1 MWGNIAKTIR
11 CGNQFDAVKHAFI
24 LLLLCMTGTQG
35 AWAAFTYESEEWDF
49 EAAAQTDGAE
59 IKMSSTIYSA
69 IGSPAAYGETMT
81 YGGTTKDICRFAF
94 RYVQNNS
101 GWWLRSNN
109 GTNGLFGQNANN
121 RYHQFAICNLHA
133 GDIVTITYASNSA
146 TPISYV
152 SGAHVY
158 KTGSTGQVTNIESG
172 VDHTVAQDGDLII
185 QHNDYYTYIKK
196 IKIQTLQTEAT
207 YKITSTVNS
216 NGVKENKFDWVSEG
230 RLKDTHISIPFLD
243 VEFGSDLNGTFVH
256 EVGGHLGSY
265 IPDWNGA
272 YHTWFGDAAPYQGTF
287 YKFTP
292 LADGKFQAGGYLSG
306 GEVHIFHKI
315 SEGNY
320 EIVGSAS
327 GTGYVTVGNWP
338 TLKKGHTY
346 YLCEHPNDGS
356 RDYNNFQLY
365 WFQFNNYFD
374 IPELGKVLENGA
386 TGGELVTV
394 KTNGQPG
401 GTLDNWSVKRTSPN
415 IKDKDEN
422 SNLQVTCTN
431 GVVSISGIEY
441 KDENKDKAGVII
453 LDLNFSGG
461 DATFVVTIPYSA
473 AWNNGKG
480 HKWNFYDTRDASNP
494 GNGYLE
500 IGRYKD
506 TGSLLQ
512 IETDKRE
519 WKFAY
524 LINSSSGVTHD
535 PMYQNAYDMAGDNA
549 DMIWETEGLWFDTA
563 PYKSCLHNEYDLTDT
578 NHGNN
583 GNSGAD
589 RFVGILPMAD
599 GTSSFTIPGLKVGDR
614 VLLKMGNS
622 EASGSGD
629 AGANNFKITN
639 ARDAIGTVINSTDN
653 YGHGGTQYVNGDLRG
668 CYHFISTGGDM
679 KFTFVSGHIAKIY
692 SIEIYR
698 GQKPGTTDMNTV
710 KNGWT
715 YPSTNGDTYTGTY
728 TLFNRDNNDPMNSV
742 SQIKYFGKG
751 QVTRPVAIHT
761 SGNITTDSEHLFSAY
776 SGGNKTFFKSVSGQ
790 YGMFRM
796 RVDDM
801 ERHQKYV
808 ADYALQNITVGY
820 LQKKNYPYTWDFTD
834 LKDYAESNIQ
844 AEQQKVSGYNTKI
857 DDKINEIEFMNYAV
871 ADDVKAIEQWKH
883 YDAEGD
889 IPAGYG
895 LHVRNSSFNGEVMWG
910 GGQLYAG
917 NSIFNE
923 SLGLSIA
930 APDVKEG
937 FNGGF
942 RICDDGG
949 ICMTGGNWR
958 ITVPSV
964 PLAEGKGA
972 LYVRATPLNSS
983 ATAGIVDGSFD
994 YTETATDNS
1003 GDKIY
1008 AVKGTG
1014 ADVTLYFN
1022 DMIVKKIAVSEDWK
1036 KVNVKGWTT
1045 ESRTRVIDPAL
1056 TGYMTGKDMRTYIV
1070 TGVEYSKTKKQATLT
1085 RIDTDPSDKPKFKDG
1100 CLMPIASDGDNNACI
1115 ILNCTSDGEDGLAG
1129 AEANILDGGFHLFV
1143 PDMHDF
1149 NITENTEGVK
1159 KYWASYRIESL
1170 MKSQVSPTN
1179 GKTIPAEEG
1188 GYTNYAFTCKY
1199 YDIDPVT
1206 GNKVDDDQALQN
1218 GIQAFYRIVG
1228 GASSTGNQGYLP
1240 IKIEEETNNEGGE
1253 TNPSRAASPA
1263 RVSSPER
1270 FTIVFNNLSDVC
1282 LKDGDVNGD
1291 GLFNKLD
1298 VNTMA
1303 DRLAGRPTA
1312 KFFTGVADM
1321 NNDGK
1326 IDIVDMTLMIKNIT
1340 SE

>member
-1 MWGNIAKTIR
+1 MKRESSGGITSRKRFAGKSDFSAKNVSTTLL
-11 CGNQFDAVKHAFI
+11 
-24 LLLLCMTGTQG
+24 LLLLCLIMPQKG
-35 AWAAFTYESEEWDF
+35 WAAFQYETTTYDF
-49 EAAAQTDGAE
+49 VSAAQGSAPSITMGA
-59 IKMSSTIYSA
+59 SYSGITA
-69 IGSPAAYGETMT
+69 VQYALTMT
-81 YGGTTKDICRFAF
+81 ADGTTTTDISKLAF
-94 RYVQNNS
+94 RYTGPIGGGNER
-101 GWWLRSNN
+101 GWYLRVNGDNKGLFCS
-109 GTNGLFGQNANN
+109 GTNYTPEL
-121 RYHQFAICNLHA
+121 AICDLHA
-133 GDIVTITYASNSA
+133 GDKVTINFTG
-146 TPISYV
+146 TISYV
-152 SGAHVY
+152 SGAHIY
-158 KTGSTGQVTNIESG
+158 RTSAAGKITTISSG
-172 VDHTVAQDGDLII
+172 EEYTVAQDGDLII
-185 QHNDYYTYIKK
+185 KADVNGTYIHT
-196 IKIQTLQTEAT
+196 IKIQELTSEAT
-207 YKITSTVNS
+207 YKITSNVNS
-216 NGVKENKFDWVSEG
+216 NGVKENKFEFTGEG
-230 RLKDTHISIPFLD
+230 RLMDTHIAIPFLD
-243 VEFGSDLNGTFVH
+243 VEFGSDLNATFVH
-256 EVGGHLGSY
+256 SIGDGQYGSY
-265 IPDWNGA
+265 IPDENG
-272 YHTWFGDAAPYQGTF
+272 YWHTWFGDAAPYQGTF

-365 WFQFNNYFD
+365 RFQFNNYFD

-386 TGGELVTV
+386 TEGELVTV

-401 GTLDNWSVKRTSPN
+401 GTLTGWSVKRTSPN
-415 IKDKDEN
+415 IKNEEES

-441 KDENKDKAGVII
+441 KDENKDKAGVMI

-480 HKWNFYDTRDASNP
+480 HKWNFYDTSDASNP

-524 LINSSSGVTHD
+524 LIKAQNGTTHD
-535 PMYQNAYDMAGDNA
+535 PMYQNAYDMVGDNA

-563 PYKSCLHNEYDLTDT
+563 PYKSCLHNEYDLTDI

-583 GNSGAD
+583 GNSGTD

-599 GTSSFTIPGLKVGDR
+599 GTSSFTIPGLKEGDR

-629 AGANNFKITN
+629 AGANNFNITN
-639 ARDAIGTVINSTDN
+639 ARDAVGTVITSTDN
-653 YGHGGTQYVNGDLRG
+653 YGHGGSQFLRGEMRG

-715 YPSTNGDTYTGTY
+715 YNNVNYTGTY
-728 TLFNRDNNDPMNSV
+728 TLFNRDNNASMNSV
-742 SQIKYFGKG
+742 SEIKYFGKG
-751 QVTRPVAIHT
+751 QVTRPVVIHM

-776 SGGNKTFFKSVSGQ
+776 SGGNRTFFKSVSGQ

-844 AEQQKVSGYNTKI
+844 VEQQKVSGYNTKL
-857 DDKINEIEFMNYAV
+857 DDNINEIEFMNYDV
-871 ADDVKAIEQWKH
+871 ADDVKAIELWKH
-883 YDAEGD
+883 YDAEGV

-895 LHVRNSSFNGEVMWG
+895 LHVRNSAFNGEVMWG

-930 APDVKEG
+930 APDVKDD

-942 RICDDGG
+942 RICDNGG

-958 ITVPSV
+958 ITVPLV
-964 PLAEGKGA
+964 PNSGGQGA

-983 ATAGIVDGSFD
+983 AKAGIVDGSSFD
-994 YTETATDNS
+994 YTGTATDDS

-1014 ADVTLYFN
+1014 ADVTLLFN
-1022 DMIVKKIAVSEDWK
+1022 DMIVKKIAISQDFK
-1036 KVNVKGWTT
+1036 TVNKLGYAT
-1045 ESRTRVIDPAL
+1045 ESRLVQIDPEL
-1056 TGYMTGKDMRTYIV
+1056 MGYMTGTGLKAYTV
-1070 TGVEYSKTKKQATLT
+1070 TGATYAEKKGDKASVTLT
-1085 RIDTDPSDKPKFKDG
+1085 EIPSYNVMGSASSPGSHRGYIIYNTDESNKQV
-1100 CLMPIASDGDNNACI
+1100 S
-1115 ILNCTSDGEDGLAG
+1115 ILNANG
-1129 AEANILDGGFHLFV
+1129 ASGFHLFV
-1143 PDMHDF
+1143 PDLHD
-1149 NITENTEGVK
+1149 IDDENPDNSK
-1159 KYWASYRIESL
+1159 KSNL
-1170 MKSQVSPTN
+1170 VVS
-1179 GKTIPAEEG
+1179 G
-1188 GYTNYAFTCKY
+1188 GNNLLVAKPGGGSVPQEDGIYTNYLMNYKY
-1199 YDIDPVT
+1199 T
-1206 GNKVDDDQALQN
+1206 GPDGKQHE
-1218 GIQAFYRIVG
+1218 GPEAFYRAG
-1228 GASSTGNQGYLP
+1228 RGASLGVNKAYLQLLTEKVDP
-1240 IKIEEETNNEGGE
+1240 SKNPYAADAKCAIIFVNEEEGTETTSLDGVKSIETLGDNAIYTLSGVKVSKPEKGGIY
-1253 TNPSRAASPA
+1253 
-1263 RVSSPER
+1263 V
-1270 FTIVFNNLSDVC
+1270 
-1282 LKDGDVNGD
+1282 KNG
-1291 GLFNKLD
+1291 K
-1298 VNTMA
+1298 
-1303 DRLAGRPTA
+1303 
-1312 KFFTGVADM
+1312 KFMV
-1321 NNDGK
+1321 K
-1326 IDIVDMTLMIKNIT
+1326 
-1340 SE
+1340 

>member
-1 MWGNIAKTIR
+1 MKRELLGGITSRKRFAGKSDFSAKQVSTTLL
-11 CGNQFDAVKHAFI
+11 
-24 LLLLCMTGTQG
+24 LLLLCLLMPQKG
-35 AWAAFTYESEEWDF
+35 WAAFQYKTTTYDF
-49 EAAAQTDGAE
+49 ESAAQ
-59 IKMSSTIYSA
+59 
-69 IGSPAAYGETMT
+69 GSPSITMGAT
-81 YGGTTKDICRFAF
+81 YSGIYQGQYAVSMTNGTTTTDISRLAF
-94 RYVQNNS
+94 RFSGQGGNRGWYLRVNGNNK
-101 GWWLRSNN
+101 GLFCT
-109 GTNGLFGQNANN
+109 GTNYTPQL
-121 RYHQFAICNLHA
+121 AICDLHA
-133 GDIVTITYASNSA
+133 GDKVTITYTSSQSITYTSGAHIYSDSHETNN
-146 TPISYV
+146 IV
-152 SGAHVY
+152 SGAVY
-158 KTGSTGQVTNIESG
+158 TL
-172 VDHTVAQDGDLII
+172 AQDGDLII
-185 QHNDYYTYIKK
+185 QANDGSTYIQT
-196 IKIQTLQTEAT
+196 IKIQELTSEAT
-207 YKITSTVNS
+207 YKITSTVN
-216 NGVKENKFDWVSEG
+216 NGVKENRFEFTGEG

-243 VEFGSDLNGTFVH
+243 VEFGSNLNATFVH
-256 EVGGHLGSY
+256 SIGDGKYGSY

-272 YHTWFGDAAPYQGTF
+272 YHTWFGEKAPYQGTF
-287 YKFTP
+287 YKFKPT
-292 LADGKFQAGGYLSG
+292 ADGKLQVKGYLGSG
-306 GEVHIFHKI
+306 TVHLFEVVDEEAGYYDSKGT
-315 SEGNY
+315 S
-320 EIVGSAS
+320 S
-327 GTGYVTVGNWP
+327 GTGYVTVVNGQWVD
-338 TLKKGHTY
+338 LKKGNTY
-346 YLCEHPNDGS
+346 YICEHPWEQGNNGG
-356 RDYNNFQLY
+356 RYYNNFQLH

-401 GTLDNWSVKRTSPN
+401 GTLTGWSVKRTSPN
-415 IKDKDEN
+415 IKNKEES

-441 KDENKDKAGVII
+441 KDENKDKAGVMI

-480 HKWNFYDTRDASNP
+480 HKWNFYDTSDASNP

-524 LINSSSGVTHD
+524 LIKAQNGTTHD
-535 PMYQNAYDMAGDNA
+535 PMYQNAYDMVGDNA

-583 GNSGAD
+583 GNSGTD

-599 GTSSFTIPGLKVGDR
+599 GTSSFTIPGLKEGDR

-629 AGANNFKITN
+629 AGANNFNITN
-639 ARDAIGTVINSTDN
+639 ARDAVGTVITSTDN
-653 YGHGGTQYVNGDLRG
+653 YGHGGSQFLRGEMRG

-715 YPSTNGDTYTGTY
+715 YNNVDYTGTY
-728 TLFNRDNNDPMNSV
+728 TLFNRDNNASMNSV
-742 SQIKYFGKG
+742 SEIKYFGKG
-751 QVTRPVAIHT
+751 QVTRPVVIHK
-761 SGNITTDSEHLFSAY
+761 SGSITTDSEHLFSAY
-776 SGGNKTFFKSVSGQ
+776 SGGNRTFFKSVSGQ

-820 LQKKNYPYTWDFTD
+820 LQKKTYPYTWDFTD
-834 LKDYAESNIQ
+834 LKDYAESNILV
-844 AEQQKVSGYNTKI
+844 EQQKVSGYNTKI
-857 DDKINEIEFMNYAV
+857 DDNINEIEFMNYAV
-871 ADDVKAIEQWKH
+871 ADDVKAIELWKH
-883 YDAEGD
+883 YDAEGV

-895 LHVRNSSFNGEVMWG
+895 LHVRNSAFNGEVMWG

-964 PLAEGKGA
+964 PNSEGQGA

-983 ATAGIVDGSFD
+983 AKAGIDGGSFD
-994 YTETATDNS
+994 YTGTATDNS

-1022 DMIVKKIAVSEDWK
+1022 DMIVKKIAISQDFK
-1036 KVNVKGWTT
+1036 TVNKLGYAT
-1045 ESRTRVIDPAL
+1045 ESRLVQIDPEL
-1056 TGYMTGKDMRTYIV
+1056 MGYMTGTGLKAYTV
-1070 TGVEYSKTKKQATLT
+1070 TGATYAEKKGDKASVTLT
-1085 RIDTDPSDKPKFKDG
+1085 EIPSNKVMGSATSEGSHRGYIIYNTDESNKQV
-1100 CLMPIASDGDNNACI
+1100 S
-1115 ILNCTSDGEDGLAG
+1115 ILNANG
-1129 AEANILDGGFHLFV
+1129 ASGFHLFV
-1143 PDMHDF
+1143 PDLHD
-1149 NITENTEGVK
+1149 IDDENPDNSK
-1159 KYWASYRIESL
+1159 KSNL
-1170 MKSQVSPTN
+1170 DVSG
-1179 GKTIPAEEG
+1179 GKNLLVAMPG
-1188 GYTNYAFTCKY
+1188 GGSVPQEDGLYTNYLMNYVY
-1199 YDIDPVT
+1199 YQGGKRIE
-1206 GNKVDDDQALQN
+1206 GNEE
-1218 GIQAFYRIVG
+1218 AFYRVG
-1228 GASSTGNQGYLP
+1228 
-1240 IKIEEETNNEGGE
+1240 EGGGTLGANKAYLQLE
-1253 TNPSRAASPA
+1253 TDKVDPSKNPYAAGA
-1263 RVSSPER
+1263 KCAIIFVDEE
-1270 FTIVFNNLSDVC
+1270 NNTETTSLDGVKSIEILGDSAIYTLSGV
-1282 LKDGDVNGD
+1282 KV
-1291 GLFNKLD
+1291 NKLEKGGIY
-1298 VNTMA
+1298 VKN
-1303 DRLAGRPTA
+1303 GK
-1312 KFFTGVADM
+1312 KFMV
-1321 NNDGK
+1321 K
-1326 IDIVDMTLMIKNIT
+1326 
-1340 SE
+1340 

>member
-1 MWGNIAKTIR
+1 MK
-11 CGNQFDAVKHAFI
+11 K
-24 LLLLCMTGTQG
+24 LLLNGDIVSRRIEVGKTVKCFPAKIVFMTLLMLFCMMPQKG
-35 AWAAFTYESEEWDF
+35 WAAFQYKTTTYDF
-49 EAAAQTDGAE
+49 ESAAQGSAPSITMGA
-59 IKMSSTIYSA
+59 SYSGIYTGQYA
-69 IGSPAAYGETMT
+69 LTMT
-81 YGGTTKDICRFAF
+81 ADGTTTTDISKLAF
-94 RYVQNNS
+94 RY
-101 GWWLRSNN
+101 N
-109 GTNGLFGQNANN
+109 GTNRGWKLSGNGLYCVGTS
-121 RYHQFAICNLHA
+121 YTPELAICDLHA
-133 GDIVTITYASNSA
+133 GDIVTITYTGA
-146 TPISYV
+146 TITYV
-152 SGAHVY
+152 SGAHIY
-158 KTGSTGQVTNIESG
+158 NASDPGETTNIVSG
-172 VDHTVAQDGDLII
+172 TAYTVAQDGDLII
-185 QHNDYYTYIKK
+185 KANDSYTYIQT
-196 IKIQTLQTEAT
+196 ITIQELTSEAT
-207 YKITSTVNS
+207 YKITSTVN
-216 NGVKENKFDWVSEG
+216 NGVKENRFEFTGEG

-243 VEFGSDLNGTFVH
+243 VEFGSNLNATFVH
-256 EVGGHLGSY
+256 SIGDGKYGSY
-265 IPDWNGA
+265 IPDWNGCW
-272 YHTWFGDAAPYQGTF
+272 HTWFGAKAPYQGTF
-287 YKFTP
+287 YKFKPT
-292 LADGKFQAGGYLSG
+292 ADGKLQVKGNLGSG
-306 GEVHIFHKI
+306 TVHLFEVVD
-315 SEGNY
+315 EEAGNY
-320 EIVGSAS
+320 DSKGTSS
-327 GTGYVTVGNWP
+327 GTGYVTVVDGKWVD
-338 TLKKGHTY
+338 LKKGKTY
-346 YLCEHPNDGS
+346 YICEHPYEQGNNGG
-356 RDYNNFQLY
+356 RYYNNFQLH

-374 IPELGKVLENGA
+374 VPELGKVLENGA

-401 GTLDNWSVKRTSPN
+401 GELTDWSVKRTSPN
-415 IKDKDEN
+415 IKNRVES

-441 KDENKDKAGVII
+441 KDENKDKAGVMI

-480 HKWNFYDTRDASNP
+480 HKWNFYDTSDASNP

-583 GNSGAD
+583 GNSGTD

-599 GTSSFTIPGLKVGDR
+599 GTSSFTIPGLKEGDR

-629 AGANNFKITN
+629 AGANNFNITN

-653 YGHGGTQYVNGDLRG
+653 YGHGGTQYVSGDLRG

-715 YPSTNGDTYTGTY
+715 YNGDTYTGTY
-728 TLFNRDNNDPMNSV
+728 TLFNRENNDPMNSV

-761 SGNITTDSEHLFSAY
+761 SGNITTTSEYLFSAY
-776 SGGNKTFFKSVSGQ
+776 SGGNKTFFKSRTGQ

-834 LKDYAESNIQ
+834 LKDYAESNIL
-844 AEQQKVSGYNTKI
+844 AERTKVDSYSTTLSDGNSV
-857 DDKINEIEFMNYAV
+857 EFMDNYLGEG
-871 ADDVKAIEQWKH
+871 VKAIEQWKH
-883 YDAEGD
+883 YDAEGV

-895 LHVRNSSFNGEVMWG
+895 LHVRNSTFNGEVMWG

-1003 GDKIY
+1003 GDKIF

-1022 DMIVKKIAVSEDWK
+1022 DMIVKKIAISQDFK
-1036 KVNVKGWTT
+1036 TVNKLGYAT
-1045 ESRTRVIDPAL
+1045 ESRLVEIDPEL
-1056 TGYMTGKDMRTYIV
+1056 MGYMTGTGLKAYTV
-1070 TGVEYSKTKKQATLT
+1070 TGVSYANETNKTASVTLT
-1085 RIDTDPSDKPKFKDG
+1085 EIPKANVMGK
-1100 CLMPIASDGDNNACI
+1100 AS
-1115 ILNCTSDGEDGLAG
+1115 S
-1129 AEANILDGGFHLFV
+1129 EANTKSHRAYIIYNTDQSNKQVKILDDGFHLFV
-1143 PDMHDF
+1143 PDLHDDSQ
-1149 NITENTEGVK
+1149 TENSK
-1159 KYWASYRIESL
+1159 KKILE
-1170 MKSQVSPTN
+1170 VSN
-1179 GKTIPAEEG
+1179 GKNLLVAMPG
-1188 GYTNYAFTCKY
+1188 GGSVPQEDGIYTNYLMNYKY
-1199 YDIDPVT
+1199 T
-1206 GNKVDDDQALQN
+1206 GPDGKQHE
-1218 GIQAFYRIVG
+1218 GPEAFYRAAS
-1228 GASSTGNQGYLP
+1228 GASLGVNKAYLQLETDKVDPSKNKYAGAKCAIIFVDEEQGTETTSLDGVKST
-1240 IKIEEETNNEGGE
+1240 ETLSGDNAIYTLSGVKVSKPEKGGIYVK
-1253 TNPSRAASPA
+1253 NGKK
-1263 RVSSPER
+1263 
-1270 FTIVFNNLSDVC
+1270 FIV
-1282 LKDGDVNGD
+1282 K
-1291 GLFNKLD
+1291 
-1298 VNTMA
+1298 
-1303 DRLAGRPTA
+1303 
-1312 KFFTGVADM
+1312 
-1321 NNDGK
+1321 
-1326 IDIVDMTLMIKNIT
+1326 
-1340 SE
+1340 

>member
-1 MWGNIAKTIR
+1 MKKLLLNGDIVSRRIEVGKTVKCFPAKIVFMT
-11 CGNQFDAVKHAFI
+11 
-24 LLLLCMTGTQG
+24 LLMLLCMMPQKG
-35 AWAAFTYESEEWDF
+35 WAAFTYESEEWDF
-49 EAAAQTDGAE
+49 ETAAQTDGAT
-59 IKMSSTIYSA
+59 ITMSSTIYSA

-81 YGGTTKDICRFAF
+81 YGGTTKDISRFAF
-94 RYVQNNS
+94 RNLQNGA
-101 GWWLRSNN
+101 GWGLRSNN
-109 GTNGLFGQNANN
+109 GNNGLFGYQANG
-121 RYHQFAICNLHA
+121 RYNLFAICNLHA
-133 GDIVTITYASNSA
+133 GDIVTITYSSNSA

-158 KTGSTGQVTNIESG
+158 KTGSTGQITNIESG
-172 VDHTVAQDGDLII
+172 VDYTVAQDGDLIV
-185 QHNDYYTYIKK
+185 QHNDYSTYIKK

-207 YKITSTVNS
+207 YSITTQEDTNNNTRSTTFAFT
-216 NGVKENKFDWVSEG
+216 GEG
-230 RLKDTHISIPFLD
+230 RLSINNIAVPFMN
-243 VEFGSDLNGTFVH
+243 VQFGSNQNGVIV
-256 EVGGHLGSY
+256 EGLGGDASNPVSH
-265 IPDWNGA
+265 IPDWNGFW
-272 YHTWFGDAAPYQGTF
+272 HVWFNGDNNNIPAQGTF
-287 YKFTP
+287 YKFMPT
-292 LADGKFQAGGYLSG
+292 ARGKLQVKGYLSG
-306 GEVHIFHKI
+306 GNIYMYEVDESTGTFTQKAEGSGSGAGSI
-315 SEGNY
+315 SVPAGW
-320 EIVGSAS
+320 
-327 GTGYVTVGNWP
+327 VT
-338 TLKKGHTY
+338 LEKGKTY
-346 YLCEHPNDGS
+346 YLCENPNS
-356 RDYNNFQLY
+356 PTQNAFLLHEFTFTNE
-365 WFQFNNYFD
+365 FNMN
-374 IPELGKVLENGA
+374 LGKVLENGA
-386 TGGELVTV
+386 AGGELATV
-394 KTNGQPG
+394 KGATK
-401 GTLDNWSVKRTSPN
+401 LDNWSVKRASSN
-415 IKDKDEN
+415 IKTDDISVSFADNK
-422 SNLQVTCTN
+422 L
-431 GVVSISGIEY
+431 SISGIGY
-441 KDENKDKAGVII
+441 NDTSADQAGVII
-453 LDLNFSGG
+453 IDLEFDAG

-473 AWNNGKG
+473 EKG
-480 HKWNFYDTRDASNP
+480 HVWDFYDTRNNTTPTKRTD
-494 GNGYLE
+494 GYLE

-506 TGSLLQ
+506 TGSQLQ
-512 IETDKRE
+512 IETDNEE

-599 GTSSFTIPGLKVGDR
+599 GTSSFTIPGLKKGDR

-629 AGANNFKITN
+629 AGANNFNITN
-639 ARDAIGTVINSTDN
+639 ACDAIGTVINSTDN

-715 YPSTNGDTYTGTY
+715 YNGDTYTGTY
-728 TLFNRDNNDPMNSV
+728 TLFNREDNAPMNSV

-751 QVTRPVAIHT
+751 QVTRPFVIYT
-761 SGNITTDSEHLFSAY
+761 SGNITTTSEYLFSAY
-776 SGGNKTFFKSVSGQ
+776 SGGNKTFFKSRTGQ

-844 AEQQKVSGYNTKI
+844 AERTKVDSYSTTLSDGNSV
-857 DDKINEIEFMNYAV
+857 EFMDNYLGEG
-871 ADDVKAIEQWKH
+871 VKAIEQWK
-883 YDAEGD
+883 YYGDEGD

-895 LHVRNSSFNGEVMWG
+895 LHVRNSTFNGEVMWG

-1003 GDKIY
+1003 GDKIF

-1022 DMIVKKIAVSEDWK
+1022 NMIVKRIAISQDFK
-1036 KVNVKGWTT
+1036 TVNKFGYAT
-1045 ESRTRVIDPAL
+1045 ESRLLQIDPEL
-1056 TGYMTGKDMRTYIV
+1056 MGYMTGTGLKAYTV
-1070 TGVEYSKTKKQATLT
+1070 TGATYAEKKGDNASVTLT
-1085 RIDTDPSDKPKFKDG
+1085 EIPSNKVMGPASSAGSHRGYIIYNTDESNKQVSIFNVND
-1100 CLMPIASDGDNNACI
+1100 AS
-1115 ILNCTSDGEDGLAG
+1115 
-1129 AEANILDGGFHLFV
+1129 GFHLFV
-1143 PDMHDF
+1143 PDLHD
-1149 NITENTEGVK
+1149 IDDENPDNSK
-1159 KYWASYRIESL
+1159 KSNLE
-1170 MKSQVSPTN
+1170 VSG
-1179 GKTIPAEEG
+1179 GKNLLVAMPG
-1188 GYTNYAFTCKY
+1188 GGAVPQNQEDGTYTNYLMNYVY
-1199 YDIDPVT
+1199 YQGGKRIE
-1206 GNKVDDDQALQN
+1206 GNEE
-1218 GIQAFYRIVG
+1218 AFYRVG
-1228 GASSTGNQGYLP
+1228 EGGGSLGANKAYLQLLTEKVDP
-1240 IKIEEETNNEGGE
+1240 SKNPYAADAKCAIIFVNEEEGTETTSLDGVKSIETLGDNAIYTLSGMKVSKLEKGGIYVK
-1253 TNPSRAASPA
+1253 NGKK
-1263 RVSSPER
+1263 
-1270 FTIVFNNLSDVC
+1270 FIV
-1282 LKDGDVNGD
+1282 K
-1291 GLFNKLD
+1291 
-1298 VNTMA
+1298 
-1303 DRLAGRPTA
+1303 
-1312 KFFTGVADM
+1312 
-1321 NNDGK
+1321 
-1326 IDIVDMTLMIKNIT
+1326 
-1340 SE
+1340 